1 MVKSLQRLLSI
12 IFLILM
18 MLLSKATLSDDLTL
32 NTDGIKKED
41 TLVKVL
47 EGIGFK
53 YDDALNASRT
63 LEEVFPLELLPE
75 NSYLIMPPLGEKI
88 DTFAVN
94 VDDKKSVLIKKL
106 NNEYFAYIVSTE
118 KAHEIIA
125 KKITFP
131 NDITSIASSDK
142 IQANKNKIRY
152 KESLFVFERGSAL
165 LTFLKNTDNKKSNIK
180 KAIIAFRKVYSPE
193 KIDIGSRGKVIKSQN
208 NKLLGFYI
216 NVNSKKSVIV
226 YLDNKKFSAFVTS
239 NKEVDKI
246 LKSKINY
253 KYDTQKNIQS
263 IRISIFNSAALI
275 IKKNNIKK
283 GSSLFKELAKY
294 EVNLNEIN
302 QILNS
307 IKVLVNLKK
316 IKPGTEFGI
325 VYKMNRLFGFY
336 LNLNKIEDLQ
346 IVKKKNGFEGYIF
359 KKPFKKELVFTAI
372 KIKKNLYLDAQT
384 NFLPSEIFLDLV
396 RLFSFSIDFQR
407 DIRPTT
413 TFEIMYENLINYN
426 NEVIMPGNILF
437 SKAYLKN
444 KIYEEMY
451 RFENSLTD
459 EKYFNAKGI
468 SIRKSLMKTPID
480 GARLSSGFGTRRHPI
495 LGYNKMHKGLDFAAK
510 KGTPIFA
517 AGDGII
523 ERAGNYGAYGRYIRI
538 KHNSKYK
545 TAYAHLSKFAKG
557 IRKGKFVK
565 QGKIIGF
572 VGTSGRSTG
581 PHLHYEVLQYNK
593 QVNPYKL
600 NLPETE
606 KLTNDIYKVFIKEKI
621 KIENEI
627 KKIKSKLE
635 T

>member
-63 LEEVFPLELLPE
+63 LEEVFPLELLTE

-94 VDDKKSVLIKKL
+94 VDDKKSILIKKL
-106 NNEYFAYIVSTE
+106 NNEYYAYIISTE
-118 KAHEIIA
+118 KANKIIS
-125 KKITFP
+125 KEITFTK
-131 NDITSIASSDK
+131 DITSITSSDK
-142 IQANKNKIRY
+142 IQSYKRKIKY
-152 KESLFVFERGSAL
+152 KESSFVFEKGSTL
-165 LTFLKNTDNKKSNIK
+165 SKFLKNTDNKKSNIK

-193 KIDIGSRGKVIKSQN
+193 KIDIGSRGKVIKSLN
-208 NKLLGFYI
+208 NKLLGYYI
-216 NVNSKKSVIV
+216 NLNSKKSVIV
-226 YLDNKKFSAFVTS
+226 YLDNRKYSAFVTS
-239 NKEVDKI
+239 NIEVDKT

-253 KYDTQKNIQS
+253 KYDTQKNIKS
-263 IRISIFNSAALI
+263 IRISIFNSAELI

-283 GSSLFKELAKY
+283 GSSLFKALSKY
-294 EVNLNEIN
+294 EINLKEIN

-307 IKVLVNLKK
+307 IKVLVNLKQ
-316 IKPGTEFGI
+316 IKPGTEFGL

-346 IVKKKNGFEGYIF
+346 IVKNKNGFESYIF
-359 KKPFKKELVFTAI
+359 KKPFKKELVFTSI
-372 KIKKNLYLDAQT
+372 KIKKNLYLDAQK

-396 RLFSFSIDFQR
+396 RLFSYSIDFQR
-407 DIRPTT
+407 DIRPGT

-426 NEVIMPGNILF
+426 NEVIMPGKILF

-444 KIYEEMY
+444 KTYEEMY
-451 RFENSLTD
+451 RFENSSTD
-459 EKYFNAKGI
+459 EKYFNSKGI

-538 KHNSKYK
+538 KHNFKYK
-545 TAYAHLSKFAKG
+545 TAYAHLLKFAKG

-581 PHLHYEVLQYNK
+581 PHLHYEVLLYDK

-606 KLTNDIYKVFIKEKI
+606 KLKNDRYKVFIKEKI
-621 KIENEI
+621 KIENEV
-627 KKIKSKLE
+627 KNLKSKLE